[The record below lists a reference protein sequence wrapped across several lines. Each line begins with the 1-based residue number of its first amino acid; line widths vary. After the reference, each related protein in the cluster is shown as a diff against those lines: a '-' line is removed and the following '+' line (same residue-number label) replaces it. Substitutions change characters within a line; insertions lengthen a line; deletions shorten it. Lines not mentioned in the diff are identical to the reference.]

1 MRKLK
6 LVILSVALV
15 FSANVYAKDIHTHI
29 NDLIAENQKGWKD
42 FKNKDLGKFF
52 KKDGFRDYLDVYPVT
67 SLTGGF
73 QWEPGM
79 GREFIGPLSGLPIKA
94 PFSDY
99 IPLPEGPVLDSG
111 KTYRIGFVYH
121 WGFHPWLISLADTAV
136 YEANLHP
143 NVEIEVL
150 DAEGDDNKMGQ
161 MIDDFIAKKM
171 DAIVMWP
178 AREAPMGPP
187 VERAEAA
194 GIPVVSLDRRAAA
207 PNISSEVL
215 GNFYANG
222 LQQGLY
228 LNEVAN
234 GEGIFV
240 KSNIFLKN
248 LNSIDI

>member
-1 MRKLK
+1 M
-6 LVILSVALV
+6 
-15 FSANVYAKDIHTHI
+15 
-29 NDLIAENQKGWKD
+29 
-42 FKNKDLGKFF
+42 
-52 KKDGFRDYLDVYPVT
+52 
-67 SLTGGF
+67 
-73 QWEPGM
+73 
-79 GREFIGPLSGLPIKA
+79 
-94 PFSDY
+94 
-99 IPLPEGPVLDSG
+99 
-111 KTYRIGFVYH
+111 YH

-228 LNEVAN
+228 LNEVA
-234 GEGIFV
+234 GGRR
-240 KSNIFLKN
+240 
-248 LNSIDI
+248 

>member
-1 MRKLK
+1 M
-6 LVILSVALV
+6 
-15 FSANVYAKDIHTHI
+15 
-29 NDLIAENQKGWKD
+29 
-42 FKNKDLGKFF
+42 
-52 KKDGFRDYLDVYPVT
+52 
-67 SLTGGF
+67 
-73 QWEPGM
+73 
-79 GREFIGPLSGLPIKA
+79 
-94 PFSDY
+94 
-99 IPLPEGPVLDSG
+99 
-111 KTYRIGFVYH
+111 
-121 WGFHPWLISLADTAV
+121 

-161 MIDDFIAKKM
+161 MIDDFIAKQM

-228 LNEVAN
+228 LNHVAN
-234 GEGIFV
+234 GEG
-240 KSNIFLKN
+240 NIVMNRKPLGSTADSMRSGAFMEAIGNYNYVISESMHLS
-248 LNSIDI
+248 LIHI